1 MLSYLESFCSEY
13 GFFSIR
19 KAYLT
24 EWEKKTE
31 YKNSEYF
38 SQTQVSYSA
47 SHSGNK
53 GRTGEFFIY
62 QALVPLEG
70 QKRYLFNLYLPKP
83 DGGRTNEG
91 HIKWLRAAIGD
102 PSIPI
107 DSYIVFGNRCVLK
120 KITQSTNL
128 HHVLN
133 RSEVLFHVQ
142 ENAFEKGVRL
152 LPEQIDAL
160 YEKLLPFAQI
170 SPELKEMH
178 NEDVRKKQAGD
189 LCHFGK

>member
-1 MLSYLESFCSEY
+1 MDIWVGNAKYWTQTLPAGRGQSRKYR
-13 GFFSIR
+13 FF
-19 KAYLT
+19 
-24 EWEKKTE
+24 
-31 YKNSEYF
+31 NPMM
-38 SQTQVSYSA
+38 Q
-47 SHSGNK
+47 
-53 GRTGEFFIY
+53 
-62 QALVPLEG
+62 
-70 QKRYLFNLYLPKP
+70 
-83 DGGRTNEG
+83 NEG

-107 DSYIVFGNRCVLK
+107 YSYIVFGNRCVLK

-142 ENAFEKGVRL
+142 ENAFEKGIRL

-189 LCHFGK
+189 LYHFGK